1 MICAEAVEKRMF
13 FRKKRETYEFDRETK
28 EPVLRASI
36 CTGEK
41 VVGFKDKATG
51 RFEEIMLIN
60 NDKDLK
66 EFLEQ
71 YGIRDGELKKEW

>member
-1 MICAEAVEKRMF
+1 ML
-13 FRKKRETYEFDRETK
+13 FRKKRETYEFDRDAK

-41 VVGFKDKATG
+41 VAGFKDKTTG
-51 RFEEIMLIN
+51 KFEEVMLIK

-71 YGIRDGELKKEW
+71 YGIQDGELKKEW